1 MKKGYERQME
11 LLRDAAVPFANAIR
25 ADVSPAT
32 WRMIVKFGQICEL
45 FGEQKAMNKRA
56 EDIKLFQGY
65 DEDEEEK
72 WKGKTYS
79 TASNLETT
87 LK

>member
-1 MKKGYERQME
+1 ME

-32 WRMIVKFGQICEL
+32 WRLIVRFGQICEL
-45 FGEQKAMNKRA
+45 FGESKAMSKRA
-56 EDIKLFQGY
+56 EDIKLFQDY
-65 DEDEEEK
+65 DDDEEEK
-72 WKGKTYS
+72 WKGKTCL

-87 LK
+87 LQ